1 MLHGWR
7 EVGAGMT
14 ICEPITLIINYRR
27 RGCLMNGGMMERREG
42 FVQGK
47 SFTTAVLFLL
57 IDN

>member
-1 MLHGWR
+1 MR

-27 RGCLMNGGMMERREG
+27 LGRWMNGGMMERREG

-47 SFTTAVLFLL
+47 SFTTAVLFLS

>member
-14 ICEPITLIINYRR
+14 ICEPISLIINYRR
-27 RGCLMNGGMMERREG
+27 LGRLMNGGMMERREG